1 MGRRQRVLSEGGK
14 FLAVGVVATL
24 VALVLFNLLVHG
36 PGFGSSPGPM
46 NQQPLIAF
54 AVANLIGML
63 VSYRGSRHWAFNN
76 RQPVGPGNGRLGFYA
91 INLVS
96 LLIPLGCLAISRYV
110 LELDGAMADNVA
122 ANVIGL
128 ALGFAFRFWASRRF
142 VFRTP
147 KGEPDVLTRTYR

>member
-36 PGFGSSPGPM
+36 PGFGFSPGPM
-46 NQQPLIAF
+46 NQQPLVAF
-54 AVANLIGML
+54 AIANLIGML
-63 VSYRGSRHWAFNN
+63 VSYRGSRHWAFSN

-91 INLVS
+91 VNLVS
-96 LLIPLGCLAISRYV
+96 LLIPLWCLAISRYA
-110 LELDGAMADNVA
+110 LDLDGAMADNVA

-147 KGEPDVLTRTYR
+147 KGEPDLLARR

>member
-1 MGRRQRVLSEGGK
+1 MGRRKRVLSEGGK

-24 VALVLFNLLVHG
+24 VALVLFNVLVHG
-36 PGFGSSPGPM
+36 VGVGYSPGPM
-46 NQQPLIAF
+46 NQQPLVAF

-63 VSYRGSRHWAFNN
+63 VSYRGSRHWAFSN
-76 RQPVGPGNGRLGFYA
+76 RQPVGPGNGRLGFYVV
-91 INLVS
+91 NLVS
-96 LLIPLGCLAISRYV
+96 LLIPLGCLAISRYA
-110 LELDGAMADNVA
+110 LEQDGAMADNVA

-147 KGEPDVLTRTYR
+147 RSEPDLLARR